1 MSSKKKKILSAL
13 LASSMLV
20 SQVSVVAFA
29 ATEPM
34 LENFTYTA
42 PTGADE
48 EGNYTYDG
56 TAKEASIVWNGVE
69 TSDTIT
75 VKYTESSTGENLSTT
90 APSDA
95 GTYYVYA
102 VVEDG
107 SDYSN
112 TPVQV
117 GSFTIKKAAPSL
129 SDFVYEPYDPP
140 YNQTWAA
147 VVSPK
152 EGMGKLT
159 THYYDENGE
168 EVVDKA
174 PPVGSYTATVT
185 AEEGTNYL
193 ATTSEI
199 TDPSWKFTVKPF
211 EVDAVS
217 LTNLPDTLEAGGT
230 PATTFTTGAD
240 TYTVEKVEWVYIDED
255 EKTLGESEPFAPN
268 TVYTAKITLAPAS
281 ENYKFASEVTAT
293 GFKTENVAPNAETG
307 KIVIEKMF
315 PATDKVAAKLT
326 KPPVAVPKLKYT
338 GEPQALVTA
347 GEAEGGTI
355 QYRLGSTGDYGT
367 TIPEATNV
375 GTYTVYYMVKGDET
389 HSNVGAD
396 SFEVTIAKADVTLD
410 APTASAI
417 EYGKTLA
424 DSTLSDDWNWTSS
437 ETKPNVA
444 NEGFEAY
451 LDVSATDGN
460 YDYAAFAEANEGY
473 TYSSSEHKLKKTV
486 AVTVNPKEIEIIIET
501 SADEFTYTN
510 EAKTFTTVTVKESG
524 NEENILTVT
533 TDYTISYEN
542 NTAAGDNATLIITA
556 AENGNYTFT
565 GTTTKTFSIAQAEP
579 AITVTAEQK
588 IVKSTGTFTAPT
600 ADVSG
605 KFTFVYDGMVYDEKG
620 IPALETAI
628 KAAES
633 GTISYGFTPDNE
645 NYKYVNGT
653 INFTVVDLKFT
664 VGGEDIS
671 ETKPAVTEVAENCVY
686 GNEWSDMITINVNGA
701 AIGDTSSA
709 DAKFTLDV
717 SGKPNV
723 GEQTYKVLFNGTI
736 NEQKYENVVVYTG
749 TVTVAPKPVTVSA
762 GTKAKISKVYDG
774 TSDVNT
780 KICKFDEDFVIN
792 GLEVADK
799 DKVSVEI
806 YGIGTGG
813 FGTSDVTDTAKV
825 IVGVKLKGEAAGNY
839 KLGEYGTA
847 GVDVP
852 GEITQR
858 TITPTATVSGTYTYT
873 GSVVTPGNDKVV
885 VKFTDKDFM
894 GGAEQ
899 TLELTTD
906 YTFVGNTTNAGKATI
921 TISPVASSNYT
932 FTKIEKTFTIK
943 PKKVETLNVEVTGNY
958 SYTGSAITP
967 TFTVKDGET
976 ALAASDYVVTIT
988 DNINAGTGKVTITA
1002 KSGGNYTFAETTAD
1016 FTIAKAAS
1024 LSVADTNVY
1033 FKTDAT
1039 GEQTVQLVLP
1049 ESVGAVDYTSESTKV
1064 VISSNEN
1071 TVIAADSAS
1080 ISADGVKFTLGD
1092 NASNSGKT
1100 ATITA
1105 TLVTANYEAVTA
1117 KVVVTINEKE
1127 NQEAPKCELTFSTA
1141 DDTITA
1147 TIAKIDGAVYSFD
1160 GKTWDSST
1168 NTKTVAPNTVVT
1180 AYIKYPARTIEDVE
1194 YNESPVA
1201 SVTKT
1206 SPSLKAAT
1214 PTITAGTT
1222 FTESQEVTISCTTE
1236 GAEIFYTTD
1245 GTAPSASNGTKYTG
1259 AFTITTTTTVKAIAI
1274 KSGYTNS
1281 DVVSATYTKKSTTPS
1296 NPGGSGGSGGGS
1308 SSGGSS
1314 STSTPSID
1322 GKETTW
1328 TDVAKDISKLTE
1340 DKTQTI
1346 DLNGSTTVPVEVVK
1360 AIATSNAEVT
1370 LKVDD
1375 VFSWTIDGS
1384 DIDAKDAKAA
1394 NLSITKATVTGTSA
1408 LRGTVGTGFTI
1419 KGTNVKSELNI
1430 NFKATNAGK
1439 FANLFKK
1446 VDGKLVFVDNVK
1458 VDKNGAAIGLEVSE
1472 KGEYVVMLGK
1482 YSDRAGDMDNDGIMN
1497 TKDSLAILKD
1507 FLDIESGEN
1516 PVVADINGDGYINA
1530 KDALEVLI
1538 AFLNLK

>member
-13 LASSMLV
+13 LASSMLM
-20 SQVSVVAFA
+20 SQVSIVSYAENAPLVAPTVEAVNYGTTLSAITLPENWAWKDGSTVPTVENSGYVAVYTVLEDQRESYSSYEDYDAVNFTVERTVSITVNKADAAATEVPQKVQGLVYSGSALNLITGGTTSGGEFQYSLDGENYSTAIPQGTAAKDYTVYYKIVGDSNHNDTAPATIDVSIAKALINEIAVSGVDAPVAGANVPTIGVDSGANGKYSIESTTWYTVGEEDTVFTDEKFGANTTYKVVIVLAPGENCAFAGSVNVSGVDGVSSVAPDGETGNITIEKTFA
-29 ATEPM
+29 ATGSYVP
-34 LENFTYTA
+34 TYTA
-42 PTGADE
+42 PTA
-48 EGNYTYDG
+48 
-56 TAKEASIVWNGVE
+56 
-69 TSDTIT
+69 
-75 VKYTESSTGENLSTT
+75 
-90 APSDA
+90 
-95 GTYYVYA
+95 
-102 VVEDG
+102 
-107 SDYSN
+107 N
-112 TPVQV
+112 T
-117 GSFTIKKAAPSL
+117 
-129 SDFVYEPYDPP
+129 
-140 YNQTWAA
+140 
-147 VVSPK
+147 
-152 EGMGKLT
+152 
-159 THYYDENGE
+159 
-168 EVVDKA
+168 
-174 PPVGSYTATVT
+174 
-185 AEEGTNYL
+185 
-193 ATTSEI
+193 
-199 TDPSWKFTVKPF
+199 
-211 EVDAVS
+211 
-217 LTNLPDTLEAGGT
+217 
-230 PATTFTTGAD
+230 
-240 TYTVEKVEWVYIDED
+240 
-255 EKTLGESEPFAPN
+255 
-268 TVYTAKITLAPAS
+268 
-281 ENYKFASEVTAT
+281 
-293 GFKTENVAPNAETG
+293 
-307 KIVIEKMF
+307 
-315 PATDKVAAKLT
+315 
-326 KPPVAVPKLKYT
+326 LKYISGT
-338 GEPQALVTA
+338 QQALVTA
-347 GEAEGGTI
+347 GTVTGGTF
-355 QYRLGSTGDYGT
+355 QYRLGESGEFAAD
-367 TIPEATNV
+367 IPTAENA
-375 GTYTVYYMVKGDET
+375 GEYKVYYKIVGDDENGYGDIKT
-389 HSNVGAD
+389 PDPEYVT
-396 SFEVTIAKADVTLD
+396 VTIAKADVELE

-417 EYGKTLA
+417 EYGETLA
-424 DSTLSDDWNWTSS
+424 NSTLSGDWKWTSG

-486 AVTVNPKEIEIIIET
+486 AVTVTPKEIAIDIET

-510 EAKTFTTVTVKESG
+510 EAKTFATVTVKESG
-524 NEENILTVT
+524 TDNTLTVT

-542 NTAAGDNATLIITA
+542 NINAGTDTAKLIITA
-556 AENGNYTFT
+556 ATNGNYTFT
-565 GTTTKTFSIAQAEP
+565 GTTTKTFSIAQAVP
-579 AITVTAEQK
+579 SISVTADQK

-605 KFTFVYDGMVYDEKG
+605 KFTFVYNGMAYDEKG

-633 GTISYGFTPDNE
+633 GKISYRFTPDNE
-645 NYKYVNGT
+645 NYKEVSGT

-664 VGGEDIS
+664 VSGEDIS

-686 GNEWSDMITINVNGA
+686 GNEWSDMITINVDGA

-780 KICKFDEDFVIN
+780 KICKFTEDFVIN
-792 GLEVADK
+792 GLEAADEG
-799 DKVSVEI
+799 KVSVEI
-806 YGIGTGG
+806 YGIGKGG

-825 IVGVKLKGEAAGNY
+825 IVGVKLIGEAAGNY

-847 GVDVP
+847 GVEVP

-873 GSVVTPGNDKVV
+873 GSVVTPGDDKVV

-899 TLELTTD
+899 TLELTKD

-932 FTKIEKTFTIK
+932 FTEIEKTFTIK

-976 ALAASDYVVTIT
+976 ALAASDYVATIT

-1016 FTIAKAAS
+1016 FTIAKASAPT
-1024 LSVADTNVY
+1024 VADTNAYYGVSE
-1033 FKTDAT
+1033 T
-1039 GEQTVQLVLP
+1039 GEKTVALVLP
-1049 ESVGAVDYTSESTKV
+1049 NVGTIDYENSTV
-1064 VISSNEN
+1064 VITEGDNANGVITE
-1071 TVIAADSAS
+1071 TVS
-1080 ISADGVKFTLGD
+1080 ISASGITFTLD
-1092 NASNSGKT
+1092 ENAENSGKT

-1105 TLVTANYEAVTA
+1105 TIVSQNYENITA
-1117 KVVVTINEKE
+1117 KLVVTINEKE
-1127 NQEAPKCELTFSTA
+1127 TPAKPTCILSFSESGGTY
-1141 DDTITA
+1141 TA
-1147 TIAKIDGAVYSFD
+1147 TIEAVKGAEYSFD
-1160 GKTWDSST
+1160 GTTWSAT
-1168 NTKTVAPNTVVT
+1168 NTKSGIAPNTVVT
-1180 AYIKYPARTIEDVE
+1180 AYIRIKATETA
-1194 YNESPVA
+1194 NASPVA
-1201 SVTKT
+1201 SVTAT
-1206 SPSLKAAT
+1206 TPALKAAT

-1259 AFTITTTTTVKAIAI
+1259 AFTITATTTVKAIAI
-1274 KSGYTNS
+1274 KSGFTNS

-1394 NLSITKATVTGTSA
+1394 NLSITKSTVTGTSA